1 MAGLGDGDK
10 QPAEDFENFHKG
22 EKPARIHT
30 THKHRRRR
38 TCGRSGN
45 RKKFQ
50 KEIHAKYD
58 ENETEEKGR
67 DVSDVF
73 HDLILGYLHQNGWGI
88 SHPDHTKQPTACEEF
103 SFELFGPPL
112 FLQTTFRILRRA
124 GYELA
129 PSYCSG
135 PCHTTDCKPT
145 RRSLCLWS

>member
-45 RKKFQ
+45 GQKFQ
-50 KEIHAKYD
+50 KEIQAEYD
-58 ENETEEKGR
+58 ENETEKKGR
-67 DVSDVF
+67 YMRDVF
-73 HDLILGYLHQNGWGI
+73 HDFGLFYLHPNRWGFSPTRHAKLAAAYKGI
-88 SHPDHTKQPTACEEF
+88 SLEP
-103 SFELFGPPL
+103 FGPPL
-112 FLQTTFRILRRA
+112 FLQTTSRILQQA
-124 GYELA
+124 GCEYW